1 MICQPEAPLPG
12 SEYRQPFSVVMLRCG
27 AVACLWIFVFWI
39 VASFCDLLPPLVGS
53 VLAIVLVIGL
63 GAIVQFGLAE
73 ILNQVAKGAHY
84 AQAGRGPTGKP
95 PLPT

>member
-1 MICQPEAPLPG
+1 MRPRLETLPVP
-12 SEYRQPFSVVMLRCG
+12 SDYRPPFSVVMLRCG

-39 VASFCDLLPPLVGS
+39 VASLGDLLPPLGS

-73 ILNQVAKGAHY
+73 ILNQVARRAYY
-84 AQAGRGPTGKP
+84 AQAGHGPTGKP
-95 PLPT
+95 SLPT